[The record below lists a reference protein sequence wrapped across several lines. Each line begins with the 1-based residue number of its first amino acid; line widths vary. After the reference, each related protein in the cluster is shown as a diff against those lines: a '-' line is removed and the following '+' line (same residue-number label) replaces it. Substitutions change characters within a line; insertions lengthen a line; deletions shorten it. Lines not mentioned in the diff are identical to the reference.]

1 MNNYDDP
8 DNPGNVSSHPQA
20 RPEGLHFSV
29 PEVTQDPRVAT
40 PDETVLADC
49 SDENSPVTGFDET
62 PAPEAS
68 QPAPRPQR
76 YTRARTPHKTV
87 APINDFDNQASS
99 EGFEGFTHD
108 SDYANRGSVLSGRS
122 YRKSRSE
129 MPQLR
134 RNLHYGQYLE
144 IPKGRRDIFA
154 SRERKMRIRS
164 AIALIAVIVVLCV
177 IVFFVWQYMQVNW
190 GTTS

>member
-20 RPEGLHFSV
+20 RPEGSHFSV

-134 RNLHYGQYLE
+134 RDLHYGQYLE

-154 SRERKMRIRS
+154 SRERNMRIRS

>member
-1 MNNYDDP
+1 MP
-8 DNPGNVSSHPQA
+8 DNA
-20 RPEGLHFSV
+20 
-29 PEVTQDPRVAT
+29 QDQRRASL
-40 PDETVLADC
+40 DETVMADY
-49 SDENSPVTGFDET
+49 SGENSPAAGFDEA
-62 PAPEAS
+62 PAPEAQ

-99 EGFEGFTHD
+99 DGFEGFTHD

-134 RNLHYGQYLE
+134 RDLHYGQYLE

-164 AIALIAVIVVLCV
+164 VIALIAVIVILAV

-190 GTTS
+190 GATG

>member
-20 RPEGLHFSV
+20 RPEGSHFSV
-29 PEVTQDPRVAT
+29 PEVTQNPRVAT

>member
-1 MNNYDDP
+1 MP
-8 DNPGNVSSHPQA
+8 DNAQDQRQA
-20 RPEGLHFSV
+20 SL
-29 PEVTQDPRVAT
+29 
-40 PDETVLADC
+40 DETVMADY
-49 SDENSPVTGFDET
+49 SGENSPAAGFDET
-62 PAPEAS
+62 PAPEP
-68 QPAPRPQR
+68 QQTAPRPQR

-87 APINDFDNQASS
+87 APISDFDNQANAD
-99 EGFEGFTHD
+99 GFEGFTHD

-134 RNLHYGQYLE
+134 RDLHYGQYLE

-164 AIALIAVIVVLCV
+164 VIALIAVIVILAV

-190 GTTS
+190 GATG

>member
-20 RPEGLHFSV
+20 RPEGSHFSV

-108 SDYANRGSVLSGRS
+108 SDYANRGSMLSGRS

>member
-20 RPEGLHFSV
+20 RPEGSHFSV
-29 PEVTQDPRVAT
+29 PEVTQNPRVAT

-134 RNLHYGQYLE
+134 RDLHYGQYLE

>member
-8 DNPGNVSSHPQA
+8 DNSGNVSSHPQA
-20 RPEGLHFSV
+20 RPEGSHFSV

-49 SDENSPVTGFDET
+49 SDENSPVTGFNET

-134 RNLHYGQYLE
+134 RDLHYGQYLE

>member
-1 MNNYDDP
+1 MNNYDDL
-8 DNPGNVSSHPQA
+8 DNPGNVSSRPQA
-20 RPEGLHFSV
+20 THEGSHFS
-29 PEVTQDPRVAT
+29 T
-40 PDETVLADC
+40 PDNAQNQRPASLDETVMADY
-49 SDENSPVTGFDET
+49 SGENSPAAGFDEI
-62 PAPEAS
+62 PASEVREA
-68 QPAPRPQR
+68 APRPQR

-87 APINDFDNQASS
+87 APISDFDNQANAD
-99 EGFEGFTHD
+99 GFEGFTHD

-134 RNLHYGQYLE
+134 RDLHYGQYLE

-164 AIALIAVIVVLCV
+164 VIALIAVIVILAV

-190 GTTS
+190 GATS

>member
-20 RPEGLHFSV
+20 RPEGSHFSV

-49 SDENSPVTGFDET
+49 SDENSPITGFDET

-134 RNLHYGQYLE
+134 RDLHYGQYLE

>member
-1 MNNYDDP
+1 MNNYDDL
-8 DNPGNVSSHPQA
+8 DNPGNVSSRPQA
-20 RPEGLHFSV
+20 TSEGSHFAM
-29 PEVTQDPRVAT
+29 PDNAQDQRQVSL
-40 PDETVLADC
+40 DETVMADY
-49 SDENSPVTGFDET
+49 SGENSPAAGFDET
-62 PAPEAS
+62 PAPEVREAT
-68 QPAPRPQR
+68 PRPQR

-99 EGFEGFTHD
+99 DGFEGFTHD

-134 RNLHYGQYLE
+134 RDLHYGQYLE

-154 SRERKMRIRS
+154 SRERKRRIRS
-164 AIALIAVIVVLCV
+164 VIALIAVIVILAV

-190 GTTS
+190 GATS

>member
-1 MNNYDDP
+1 MNNYDDL
-8 DNPGNVSSHPQA
+8 DNPGNVSSRPQA
-20 RPEGLHFSV
+20 TPEGSHFST
-29 PEVTQDPRVAT
+29 PGNAQARRAAS
-40 PDETVLADC
+40 PDETVMADY
-49 SDENSPVTGFDET
+49 SGENSPAAGFEE
-62 PAPEAS
+62 PAEPQP

-76 YTRARTPHKTV
+76 YTRTRTPHKTV
-87 APINDFDNQASS
+87 APIDDFDNQASAD
-99 EGFEGFTHD
+99 GFEGFTHD
-108 SDYANRGSVLSGRS
+108 SDYANRGSMLSGRS

-134 RNLHYGQYLE
+134 RDLHYGQYLE

-164 AIALIAVIVVLCV
+164 VVALIAVIAILCV

-190 GTTS
+190 GATS

>member
-1 MNNYDDP
+1 MNNYDDL
-8 DNPGNVSSHPQA
+8 DNPGNVSSRPQA
-20 RPEGLHFSV
+20 MPEGSHFAM
-29 PEVTQDPRVAT
+29 PDNAQDQRRASL
-40 PDETVLADC
+40 DETVMADY
-49 SDENSPVTGFDET
+49 SGENSPAAGFDEA
-62 PAPEAS
+62 PAPEAQ

-99 EGFEGFTHD
+99 DGFEGFTHD

-134 RNLHYGQYLE
+134 RDLHYGQYLE

-164 AIALIAVIVVLCV
+164 VIALIAVIVILAV

-190 GTTS
+190 GATG

>member
-1 MNNYDDP
+1 MNNYNDL
-8 DNPGNVSSHPQA
+8 DNPGNVSSRPQA
-20 RPEGLHFSV
+20 APEGSHFAM
-29 PEVTQDPRVAT
+29 PENAQNQRPTSL
-40 PDETVLADC
+40 DETVMADY
-49 SDENSPVTGFDET
+49 SGKNSPAAGFEQTPEPEPRET
-62 PAPEAS
+62 
-68 QPAPRPQR
+68 APRPQR

-87 APINDFDNQASS
+87 APINDFDNQASAD
-99 EGFEGFTHD
+99 GFEGFTHD
-108 SDYANRGSVLSGRS
+108 SDYANRGTVLSGRS

-134 RNLHYGQYLE
+134 RDLHYGQYLE

-164 AIALIAVIVVLCV
+164 VVALIAVIVVLCV

-190 GTTS
+190 GATS

>member
-20 RPEGLHFSV
+20 RPEGSHFSV

-87 APINDFDNQASS
+87 APINDFDNQVSS

-134 RNLHYGQYLE
+134 RDLHYGQYLE

>member
-1 MNNYDDP
+1 MNNYDDL
-8 DNPGNVSSHPQA
+8 DNPGNVSSRPQET
-20 RPEGLHFSV
+20 PEGLHFS
-29 PEVTQDPRVAT
+29 T
-40 PDETVLADC
+40 PDNAQNQRPASLDETVMADY
-49 SDENSPVTGFDET
+49 SGENSPAAGFDET
-62 PAPEAS
+62 PAPEMREA
-68 QPAPRPQR
+68 APRPQR

-99 EGFEGFTHD
+99 DGFEGFTHD
-108 SDYANRGSVLSGRS
+108 SDYANRGSMLSGRS

-134 RNLHYGQYLE
+134 RDLHYGQYLE

-164 AIALIAVIVVLCV
+164 VIALVAVIVILAV

-190 GTTS
+190 GATS

>member
-1 MNNYDDP
+1 MNNYDDL
-8 DNPGNVSSHPQA
+8 DNPGNVSSRPQGTPEGSHFSAPGNPQA
-20 RPEGLHFSV
+20 QRAAS
-29 PEVTQDPRVAT
+29 
-40 PDETVLADC
+40 PDETVMADY
-49 SDENSPVTGFDET
+49 SGENSPAAGFE
-62 PAPEAS
+62 EAAEPQR

-87 APINDFDNQASS
+87 APIDDFENQASAD
-99 EGFEGFTHD
+99 GFEGFTHD

-134 RNLHYGQYLE
+134 RDLHYGQYLE

-164 AIALIAVIVVLCV
+164 VVALIAVIAILCV

-190 GTTS
+190 GATS

>member
-8 DNPGNVSSHPQA
+8 DNPGNVSSRPQA
-20 RPEGLHFSV
+20 RPEGSHFSV
-29 PEVTQDPRVAT
+29 PEVTQEPQAAS
-40 PDETVLADC
+40 PDETVMADY
-49 SDENSPVTGFDET
+49 SGENSPAAGFGET
-62 PAPEAS
+62 PVPQAREA
-68 QPAPRPQR
+68 APRPQR

-87 APINDFDNQASS
+87 APISNFDNQASAD
-99 EGFEGFTHD
+99 GFEGFTHD
-108 SDYANRGSVLSGRS
+108 SDYANRGSMLSGRS

-134 RNLHYGQYLE
+134 RDLHYGQYLE

-164 AIALIAVIVVLCV
+164 VVALIAVIAVLCV

-190 GTTS
+190 GATS